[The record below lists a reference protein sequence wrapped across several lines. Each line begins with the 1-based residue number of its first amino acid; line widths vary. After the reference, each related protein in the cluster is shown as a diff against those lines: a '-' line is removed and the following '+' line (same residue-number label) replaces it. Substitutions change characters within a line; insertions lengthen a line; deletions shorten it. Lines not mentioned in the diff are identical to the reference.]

1 MNVVDHIGRLPRY
14 APAEQRVTERMQIS
28 QCILKQRLRKNE
40 LELGYWMVIQRM
52 FWPPHGLQD
61 RFLLV
66 GRSSL
71 HTAYTTTGDSWL

>member
-1 MNVVDHIGRLPRY
+1 MNVVDHIGRPPRY
-14 APAEQRVTERMQIS
+14 APAEHGVTVRMQIS
-28 QCILKQRLRKNE
+28 QCILKQRLWKNE

-52 FWPPHGLQD
+52 FWPLGLQD

-71 HTAYTTTGDSWL
+71 HTAYTTTGDSEL

>member
-1 MNVVDHIGRLPRY
+1 MNVVYHIGKLLWY
-14 APAEQRVTERMQIS
+14 APAEHRVTERMQMS
-28 QCILKQRLRKNE
+28 QCILKQRLWKNE

-52 FWPPHGLQD
+52 FWPLRLQD

-71 HTAYTTTGDSWL
+71 HTAYTTTGDSKL